1 MGTIWKKIPGFSYEA
16 STDGEIRNM
25 ETKRIIRP
33 FTDPLQTYGR
43 ITVYGD
49 GKRRKVMAHTLV
61 ALAFLGPK
69 PAGMEIDH
77 INSNRF
83 DNRPDNLR
91 YVTPEQNAANP
102 ITIIKRAIRHQR
114 LMLPAPR
121 TI

>member
-102 ITIIKRAIRHQR
+102 ITIIKRSIRHQR